1 MAFNL
6 FRWIASKNEN
16 ESEETGMKVSLSDF
30 KDEEIGSALV
40 SVELFMQKLAF
51 GTAIRKI
58 AAAVSAVEWET
69 IRKGKKVQ
77 TLEYWSWNYSP
88 NPNQT
93 REEFFTDLIN
103 TLYSKQEALVV
114 QTRQGYRYVADG
126 FTKTE
131 YLTGD
136 IYTDITAHNDSIPG
150 VFRADDVLHFGIEGE
165 KIKALLMMISAN
177 EGKLIKSA
185 QLNYLKSQGTR
196 GILDIDDFA
205 EAQPDFEE
213 TYEELV
219 QEKFKNYVSN
229 ANAVLPMYKG
239 YNFRETETKGGS
251 TKSELAGSRDIRNML
266 DDIVDFTA
274 QAFGMPVSIL
284 TGKNITTADFQSF
297 MTQIA
302 QPLIVKIAN
311 EINRK
316 LYGQKLVKSG
326 TYITP
331 NMAGIKY
338 IDVFDVAT
346 SVDKLI
352 SSGALCVNDIRVRL
366 GMDTIDEPW
375 AWQHW
380 MTKNYAPTEELL
392 EGVDDTNDAPVQ
404 PDTNKEEEDE
414 NE

>member
-16 ESEETGMKVSLSDF
+16 ESEETGMKVSLTDF
-30 KDEEIGSALV
+30 KDEEIGSALIN
-40 SVELFMQKLAF
+40 VELFMQKLAF

-114 QTRQGYRYVADG
+114 QTRQGYRYVADC

-150 VFRADDVLHFGIEGE
+150 VFRADDVLHLSIEGE

-266 DDIVDFTA
+266 DDIVEFTA

-284 TGKNITTADFQSF
+284 TGKNITTADFQTF

-326 TYITP
+326 TYIAP

-352 SSGALCVNDIRVRL
+352 SSGAFCVNDIRVRL

>member
-16 ESEETGMKVSLSDF
+16 ESEETGTKVSLSDF

-131 YLTGD
+131 YLAGD
-136 IYTDITAHNDSIPG
+136 IYTNITAHNDSIPG

-284 TGKNITTADFQSF
+284 TGKNITTADFQTF

-352 SSGALCVNDIRVRL
+352 SSGAFCVNDIRARL
-366 GMDTIDEPW
+366 GMDIIDEPW